1 MPEGAILS
9 IFSCSVIP
17 NSVLTFPSSEDEES
31 VNPKLSL
38 SELDPELE
46 IMDDED
52 SLVDCDVSSLPVLE
66 QAPKAKRIMQA
77 VTRNRFFIVFPS
89 YQNAPAAGGG
99 RTLVL

>member
-31 VNPKLSL
+31 VSPKLSL

-52 SLVDCDVSSLPVLE
+52 SLVDCDASSLPVLE

-77 VTRNRFFIVFPS
+77 VTRNRFFYCLSLLSKRPRRRR
-89 YQNAPAAGGG
+89 G